1 MDVATLVMT
10 TMVLRR
16 GNVREAARQL
26 GRVPSTLSAAV
37 KRFERSIAAPLLK
50 RAGAASFLTLE
61 ARRMLGDIEAAAD
74 IAMAMI
80 APDLTGAAAQA
91 FCASRDVSLVALQR
105 VSLVAETGSVRR
117 AARIIRLGQPQLAR
131 QIARIEGQLGC
142 VLFERSRVGVTPT
155 PACRLLVASLAALE
169 KNLQQLSRHARE
181 RFRST
186 NATIRLGAVM
196 PLGHESKLAR
206 LLAFL
211 VAAWQRDRPT
221 QPLFVTSGTA
231 EDLLTGLKDKRWD
244 VALIDSDT
252 PPADVSS
259 RALMRSK
266 LVVVGARDLLGR
278 PLPGSTADI
287 ATVLRRQPLALPSRR
302 TGLGQVARKLLARL
316 LTPAEVD
323 ALTITEIDSIPIIAN
338 LMLDFGFVSV
348 LPESALVSIDARLVA
363 LQADP
368 ALELTLSLIWA
379 QTEGAR
385 RAARAILAALRN
397 YAPATPIASM
407 MVDVD

>member
-10 TMVLRR
+10 AIVLRR

-26 GRVPSTLSAAV
+26 GRAPSTLSASV
-37 KRFERSIAAPLLK
+37 KRFERSIATPLLN

-61 ARRMLGDIEAAAD
+61 ARRMLDDIEAAAG

-80 APDLTGAAAQA
+80 APNLVGAAAQT
-91 FCASRDVSLVALQR
+91 FCASRDVSLTALQR
-105 VSLVAETGSVRR
+105 ISLVAETGSVRR

-142 VLFERSRVGVTPT
+142 VLFERSRIGVTPT
-155 PACRLLVASLAALE
+155 PACQLLVTSLAELE

-252 PPADVSS
+252 PPVDVSS
-259 RALMRSK
+259 RALVRSR
-266 LVVVGARDLLGR
+266 LVVVGARDLLG
-278 PLPGSTADI
+278 SVADI
-287 ATVLRRQPLALPSRR
+287 TTVLRRHPLALPSRR

-316 LTPAEVD
+316 LTQTEVD
-323 ALTITEIDSIPIIAN
+323 ALTITEIDSIPVIAN

-348 LPESALVSIDARLVA
+348 LPESALISSDARLVA
-363 LQADP
+363 LPADP

-397 YAPATPIASM
+397 HAPTTPVASM
-407 MVDVD
+407 MVDVE

>member
-10 TMVLRR
+10 AMVLRR

-26 GRVPSTLSAAV
+26 GRAPSTLSAAV
-37 KRFERSIAAPLLK
+37 KRFERSIAAPLLN
-50 RAGAASFLTLE
+50 RAGAASILTLE
-61 ARRMLGDIEAAAD
+61 ARRMLDDIEAAAD
-74 IAMAMI
+74 IAMAMV
-80 APDLTGAAAQA
+80 APNLVGAAAQA
-91 FCASRDVSLVALQR
+91 FCASRDVSLTALQR

-142 VLFERSRVGVTPT
+142 VLFERSRMGVTPT
-155 PACRLLVASLAALE
+155 SACQLLVTSLAELE
-169 KNLQQLSRHARE
+169 KNMQRLSRHARE

-196 PLGHESKLAR
+196 PLSHESKLAR

-259 RALMRSK
+259 RALMRSR
-266 LVVVGARDLLGR
+266 LVVVGARDLLGS
-278 PLPGSTADI
+278 PADI

-316 LTPAEVD
+316 LTQAEIE
-323 ALTITEIDSIPIIAN
+323 ALTITEIDSIPVIAN

-348 LPESALVSIDARLVA
+348 LPESALGSFDKRLVM

-368 ALELTLSLIWA
+368 ALELILSLIWA

-397 YAPATPIASM
+397 YTPTTPVASM
-407 MVDVD
+407 MVDVE